1 MKWEQTVRDGETS
14 TPMIAQWRRLKEA
27 HPDALLFF
35 RMGDFYELFFA
46 DAVNA
51 APALEVALTR
61 RGKDR
66 GEEVPMCGVP
76 VHAVETYLHRAIR
89 KGFKVA
95 VCEQME
101 DPAEARRRSGKT
113 LVERGVVRLITPGT
127 LTEDALLDPL
137 QHNWLA
143 ALALERD
150 RAALARVDLSTGR
163 FETEALDRDGLAA
176 ALARLAPAELLAP
189 VERLQDPLLARQ
201 LREVSDRITP
211 IAQVRF
217 DPGVGARIL
226 KARFGLADLA
236 PLGELERAEL
246 GAAGALV
253 DYLELT
259 QKSGGFRLDR
269 PVRIDDGALLQIDPA
284 TRRSL
289 ELLRGPDGDRAGSLL
304 AAIDRTTSAIGA
316 RLLARRIAEP
326 AARHELIRP
335 RADRVAV
342 LVEDDRLCHALRALL
357 AGMPDP
363 ERPLARLAA
372 GRGGPRDLR
381 ALGDAADRAGK
392 AGALLQGGPGCLA
405 ILLPDLLGLEELAE
419 RLLTTLAE
427 PAPLRVEDGGL
438 LQPGVDAEYDRL
450 VSMRD
455 AGRSHLDG
463 FEQRLRQE
471 TGIGNLKI
479 RHNGMLGWYVE
490 VPAAQEGRVPP
501 DFIRRQ
507 GLAGAVRFTTAELQA
522 LERALGEAADGA
534 QARACE
540 IYQALCQE
548 VLARAGRLRSAA
560 AALAELDV
568 AAGLAELARSGGWVR
583 PELVDEPVFAI
594 EAGRHPVVEAAL
606 KANGEPFVANDCD
619 LAPDQRLWLL
629 TGPNMAGKSTFLRQ
643 NALIVVLAQAGAFV
657 PARSARIGLVD
668 RLFSRVGAADDLARG
683 RSTFMVEM
691 LETSTILARATERSL
706 VVLDEI
712 GRGTSTWDGLSIAW
726 AVVEH
731 LHDKVRCRGLFATH
745 YHELTHLAAS
755 LPRLAL
761 HRVKVQEWQ
770 GSIVFLHEIGKGVA
784 ESSYGIHVAALAGLP
799 KPVLNRARQVLAKL
813 ERNEAKGTAARLA
826 HDLPLLALLE
836 EPAEDPEPPAD
847 PLRVL
852 LESVDPDSLAPKE
865 ALDLLY
871 RLKQAASS

>member
-1 MKWEQTVRDGETS
+1 MRDGEAS
-14 TPMIAQWRRLKEA
+14 TPMVAQWRRLKEA
-27 HPDALLFF
+27 HPEALLFF

-46 DAVNA
+46 DAVAA

-95 VCEQME
+95 VCEQIE
-101 DPAEARRRSGKT
+101 DPAEARKRGGKA
-113 LVERGVVRLITPGT
+113 LVERDVIRLVTPGT

-143 ALALERD
+143 AVAIERD
-150 RAALARVDLSTGR
+150 RAAIARVDLSTGR
-163 FETEALDRDGLAA
+163 FETEALAKDMLAA

-189 VERLQDPLLARQ
+189 TERLQEALFARQ
-201 LREVSDRITP
+201 LREVTDRVTP

-217 DPGVGARIL
+217 DPAVGRRIL
-226 KARFGLADLA
+226 TSRFGVADLA
-236 PLGELERAEL
+236 PFGDFERAEI

-259 QKSGGFRLDR
+259 QKSGSFHLAE
-269 PVRIDDGALLQIDPA
+269 PVRIDDSTLLQIDPA

-289 ELLRGPDGDRAGSLL
+289 ELLRGPDGARSGSLL
-304 AAIDRTTSAIGA
+304 GAVDRTTSAIGA
-316 RLLARRIAEP
+316 RLLARWIAEP
-326 AARHELIRP
+326 AASLEVIRP
-335 RADRVAV
+335 RTDKVAA
-342 LVEDDRLCHALRALL
+342 LVEDDRLRAELRAIL

-372 GRGGPRDLR
+372 MRGGPRDLL
-381 ALGDAADRAGK
+381 ALGDAAERAGR
-392 AGALLQGGPGCLA
+392 AAIRLQDAPECFAALRKDLA
-405 ILLPDLLGLEELAE
+405 GLEPFAR
-419 RLLTTLAE
+419 RLLDTLNE
-427 PAPLRVEDGGL
+427 PAPSRVDDGGL
-438 LQPGVDAEYDRL
+438 LRPGVDAEYDRL

-455 AGRSHLDG
+455 AGRAHLDS
-463 FEQRLRQE
+463 FERRLKEE
-471 TGIGNLKI
+471 TGIGNLKV
-479 RHNGMLGWYVE
+479 RHNNMLGWYVE
-490 VPAAQEGRVPP
+490 VAAAQEGRVPAS
-501 DFIRRQ
+501 FVRRQ
-507 GLAGAVRFTTAELQA
+507 GLAGAVRFTTPELQA
-522 LERALGEAADGA
+522 LERALGEAAEGA
-534 QARACE
+534 HARE
-540 IYQALCQE
+540 RTIYAELCGMALAE
-548 VLARAGRLRSAA
+548 AGRLRLAA
-560 AALAELDV
+560 SALAELDV
-568 AAGLAELARSGGWVR
+568 TAGLAQLARDGGWVR
-583 PELVDEPVFAI
+583 PDLVEEPVFAI
-594 EAGRHPVVEAAL
+594 RGGRHPVVEAAL
-606 KANGEPFVANDCD
+606 AATGEAFVANDCD

-643 NALIVVLAQAGAFV
+643 NALIVVLAQAGSFV
-657 PARSARIGLVD
+657 PAEEARIGIVD

-745 YHELTHLAAS
+745 YHELTHLGAS
-755 LPRLAL
+755 LPRLSL
-761 HRVKVQEWQ
+761 HRVKVKEWQ
-770 GSIVFLHEIGKGVA
+770 GSIVFLHEIASGVA

-799 KPVLNRARQVLAKL
+799 KPVLKRARDVLARL
-813 ERNEAKGTAARLA
+813 ERNEARGTAARLA
-826 HDLPLLALLE
+826 DDLPLLALLQ
-836 EPAEDPEPPAD
+836 EPPDEREEAGPAPD
-847 PLRVL
+847 PVRDL
-852 LESVDPDSLAPKE
+852 LDGVDPDTLAPKA
-865 ALDLLY
+865 ALELIY
-871 RLKQAASS
+871 RLKEAAGSC